1 MLQHIKRTTL
11 YILLI
16 FIILTC
22 ICPYAASSQNYY
34 PTQSWQTSTPETQ
47 GISSESLLEMLRQ
60 IKLNEYN
67 IQSITIVR
75 NGYLVLD
82 AYLYPFKNGQKHE
95 LHSITKSVM
104 SALIGIAI
112 DKGYLKN
119 VNQTILDLFPDRKFA
134 LLDARKKLV
143 TLQDLLIMGSGFD
156 CDDASANNWA
166 GTIAMKKSNDWTQ
179 YTLNL
184 PMADTPGKSFHYC
197 NGVSHLLSAIIQGS
211 SGMTTLA
218 FAKKYLFDPLG
229 ITDIEWEVSPEGTN
243 NGYAGLRM
251 HPRDM
256 AKVGLLYLNRGKW
269 DNEQIISSQWIE
281 ASTRPYLN
289 GRWAGEDYGYQ
300 WWVNPAGFYSAIGM
314 FGQAIY
320 VVPDEDL
327 IAVFTGDISNDDIYV
342 SGTLLK
348 EHIISAVRSSE
359 PLPPDTETK
368 AKLDN
373 LVAELA
379 REPEQGLVWISQNQ
393 GVARGGT
400 FERTATP
407 GFEFAY
413 PPASKKAETRAPD
426 QIMRMQTASGNF
438 ITASLID
445 IPRNWKRFFTRL
457 KLEDF
462 GPKGYASWL
471 EKYGSDI
478 NVISNQEIMLK
489 FSNRAFR
496 TDIKWMFNKRIPM
509 TTVLIA
515 SYQGDKCVY
524 ICIHQSQKLENVDT
538 IIDSFTFYETVS
550 KKQ

>member
-1 MLQHIKRTTL
+1 
-11 YILLI
+11 
-16 FIILTC
+16 
-22 ICPYAASSQNYY
+22 
-34 PTQSWQTSTPETQ
+34 
-47 GISSESLLEMLRQ
+47 MLRQ
-60 IKLNEYN
+60 IKQNEYN

-82 AYLYPFKNGQKHE
+82 AYLYPYKDGQKHE

-104 SALIGIAI
+104 SALIGIGI
-112 DKGYLKN
+112 DKGYLRN
-119 VNQTILDLFPDRKFA
+119 VNQTISDLFPDRKFA
-134 LLDARKKLV
+134 LLDARKRAV

-156 CDDASANNWA
+156 CNDASANNWA

-197 NGVSHLLSAIIQGS
+197 NGVSHLLSAIIQES

-218 FAKKYLFDPLG
+218 FAKKYLFHPLG
-229 ITDIEWEVSPEGTN
+229 ITDIEWEVSPEGIN

-251 HPRDM
+251 QPRDM

-269 DNEQIISSQWIE
+269 ENAQIISSQWIE
-281 ASTRPYLN
+281 ASTRPYFN

-314 FGQAIY
+314 YGQAIY
-320 VVPDEDL
+320 VVPDNNL
-327 IAVFTGDISNDDIYV
+327 IAVFTGDSANDDMYV

-348 EHIISAVRSSE
+348 EHIVPAVRSSE

-368 AKLDN
+368 AQLDN

-379 REPEQGLVWISQNQ
+379 RQPEQGLVWISQDQ
-393 GVARGGT
+393 GVARGGK

-413 PPASKKAETRAPD
+413 PPGSKKAETRAPD

-438 ITASLID
+438 LTASLID

-462 GPKGYASWL
+462 GPKGYTSWL

-489 FSNRAFR
+489 SGSRAFR
-496 TDIKWMFNKRIPM
+496 TDIKWMFNKRMPM

-515 SYQGDKCVY
+515 SYQGDKCIY

-550 KKQ
+550 QKQ